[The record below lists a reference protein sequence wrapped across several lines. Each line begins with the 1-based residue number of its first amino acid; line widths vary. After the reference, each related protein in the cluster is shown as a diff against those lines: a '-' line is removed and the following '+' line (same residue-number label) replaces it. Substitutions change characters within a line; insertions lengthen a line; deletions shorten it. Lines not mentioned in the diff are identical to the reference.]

1 MGAYFG
7 YSMACGDLDGDGT
20 DDLLVSAP
28 WYSKITSAKSSI
40 VSVGRVYVYYGDQN
54 KVVSNA
60 DKPAIIG
67 TIQFDFVCLLVC
79 LLVCLFASFSLECSD
94 NSNFQ

>member
-67 TIQFDFVCLLVC
+67 TTQFVCLFVCLLVC
-79 LLVCLFASFSLECSD
+79 LLVS
-94 NSNFQ
+94 